1 MEIIL
6 PLKSDLIAE
15 LQVIRNLK
23 EKHSEIMENSY
34 TRFTSNLKF
43 EDLMQEANLIRKRIN
58 EKKSIIAKLTNL
70 N

>member
-23 EKHSEIMENSY
+23 EKHTEIMENSY
-34 TRFTSNLKF
+34 IRYTSNLKF
-43 EDLMQEANLIRKRIN
+43 EDLMQEAKLIRKRIN
-58 EKKSIIAKLTNL
+58 EQKSIIANLTNL

>member
-1 MEIIL
+1 MEIMV

-23 EKHSEIMENSY
+23 EKHTEIMENAY
-34 TRFTSNLKF
+34 IRYTSNLKF
-43 EDLMQEANLIRKRIN
+43 EDLMQEANIIRKQIN
-58 EKKSIIAKLTNL
+58 EQKSIIANLTNL

>member
-1 MEIIL
+1 MEIMV

-23 EKHSEIMENSY
+23 EKHTEIMENSY
-34 TRFTSNLKF
+34 IRYTSNLKF

-58 EKKSIIAKLTNL
+58 EQKSIIANLTNL